1 VSKSKS
7 IDGHSEPVSETDIMR
22 QIHSHLGIR
31 EDIRLFRN
39 NVGVAKMANGSYLKY
54 GLATGSADLI
64 GWKSRVITQ
73 ADVGKTIAQFL
84 SIEVKTPTGVVAS
97 HQKKWQEIV
106 NRMGGIGIITCD
118 KEVVV

>member
-1 VSKSKS
+1 MKNHINAVG
-7 IDGHSEPVSETDIMR
+7 DPVSESAIMR
-22 QIHSHLGIR
+22 QIHAHLGLR

-73 ADVGKTIAQFL
+73 DDVGKTFAQFL
-84 SIEVKTPTGVVAS
+84 SIEVKTPKGVVAS
-97 HQKKWQEIV
+97 QQRKWQEIV

>member
-1 VSKSKS
+1 MSTKYSM
-7 IDGHSEPVSETDIMR
+7 SETDIMR
-22 QIHSHLGIR
+22 RLHAHLGLR

-39 NVGVAKMANGSYLKY
+39 NVGVARMADGSYLKY

-73 ADVGKTIAQFL
+73 DDVGKTFAQFL
-84 SIEVKTPTGVVAS
+84 SIEVKTPNGVVAS
-97 HQKKWQEIV
+97 QQKKWMQVV

-118 KEVVV
+118 KEVAV